1 MESSSIVLEDVWVE
15 YCVYG
20 ISSRSLKKTV
30 VRALS
35 GGRMAQEAADER
47 TRVVALKGIN
57 LSIEA
62 GDRTGLIGSNGSGKT
77 TLLRVMAGA
86 LKPSRGRIWRVGTT
100 SSLFDVS
107 LGMNPEA
114 TGWDNITLR
123 GMFLGLSAA
132 EARSK
137 TDEIV
142 EFCGL
147 APDQLSR
154 PVRTYSSGMLMKLA
168 FAISTSVHPEIIL
181 LDEWLGVGDAH
192 FFEKSQK
199 RLTQL
204 VDKAR
209 ILVIASHYDHLIR
222 SLCNKVA
229 YFRMGELIAFGPVED
244 TLALYHSQT
253 QAVA

>member
-1 MESSSIVLEDVWVE
+1 MESSSIVLDDVWVE
-15 YCVYG
+15 YSIYG
-20 ISSRSLKKTV
+20 MGSRSLKKTV
-30 VRALS
+30 AQMLS
-35 GGRMAQEAADER
+35 GGRLARDASDEL

-57 LSIEA
+57 LSIQNDE
-62 GDRTGLIGSNGSGKT
+62 RIGLIGSNGAGKT

-86 LKPSRGRIWRVGTT
+86 LKPASGRVRRVGIT

-107 LGMNPEA
+107 LGMNYEA

-123 GMFLGLSAA
+123 GLFLGLSPA
-132 EARSK
+132 EVRSR

-147 APDQLSR
+147 TPEQLSR

-168 FAISTSVHPEIIL
+168 FAISTSVHPEILL
-181 LDEWLGVGDAH
+181 LDEWIGVGDAH
-192 FFEKSQK
+192 FVDKAQK
-199 RLTQL
+199 RLTEL
-204 VDKAR
+204 IDRAR

-229 YFRMGELIAFGPVED
+229 YLQEGQVIACGPVEE
-244 TLALYHSQT
+244 TLALYHSQHG
-253 QAVA
+253 QA